1 MAKNIKI
8 TIDEKII
15 ETLEGQNLLQ
25 VARDNGIDIPGL
37 CYHKKL
43 SPTGACRLCVV
54 KVENTPGLIMSCTVQ
69 VKDGMKVTAFDS
81 ETEQNRKH
89 TLAYLV
95 AEHNEEFDD
104 SYEDELRPLLNRY
117 GLNSEKDRPIK
128 SFWQN
133 IPRVIDDTSPVL
145 TYDSSKCIKCFR
157 CIKACEEVQG
167 KAVLSFADRG
177 ISKYIVAGYGEWKDS
192 ECDGCGECIQVCPS
206 GAIVEKPFRG
216 ELKLTKVDKKVIT
229 TCPYCG
235 VGCQTEV
242 MVNDNQIVRIDGVE
256 GISPNDGRL
265 CVKGRFGYQYANH
278 KKRLTHPLIKKNGKF
293 EKASWD
299 EAIELIATK
308 FSEIKDKYG
317 NRSLAGYSSAKCSN
331 EDNYIFQKFIRV
343 AFGNNN
349 IDYCTRL
356 CHASTVTAMLQQF
369 GDGAG
374 SNSIEDFETTDCL
387 FVIGNNIIE
396 THPITA
402 TFVKRGKEKG
412 NKIIVV
418 DPRWTPLVKYA
429 DIWLQPRLATDVA
442 LLNGLVHIMIKND
455 WVDIEFIKNR
465 VEDGLKALENLK
477 YLTNKYTPEYTEKI
491 TGVPQNKLFAA
502 AETYAN
508 APTAMIATGMG
519 MSQQTV
525 GTNNVFSLINMCL
538 VTGQIGKER
547 CGLNPP
553 RGQNNVQGATDV
565 GASPVNYPGYIAIG
579 NDENRKRVAN
589 IWNVDFKDLD
599 SEKGLTTIE
608 IMDAAWDEKVKGLYI
623 MGENPIITDPNQNH
637 TIEALQKLDFLVVQD
652 IFETETS
659 YYADVIL
666 PAASLFEKNGSV
678 VNSDRRVLRLRQVIN
693 SPGEAKLDW
702 KIIMEIAARMG
713 YNLGDFESE
722 SAIWEEIREVAPMF
736 GGITYERIEHE
747 GIQWPCYSTDQQ
759 GTRTLFLDKFNTPSE
774 KAKII
779 PVDYQAQSETS
790 SKEFPII
797 MNSGRMLYQYHSST
811 LSRKSDILNA
821 YANQSYVIM
830 NPNDAERL
838 GIIDSDE
845 VLVTSPRG
853 SLKTHAMV
861 RDEVLTGEAFM
872 PWHFHE
878 SPVNALTRNDMD
890 PKSKIAPFKYSAVR
904 IEKVKQ

>member
-1 MAKNIKI
+1 MKQINIHIDGKNIR
-8 TIDEKII
+8 TE
-15 ETLEGQNLLQ
+15 EGKNLLQ

-43 SPTGACRLCVV
+43 TPTGACRLCVV
-54 KVENTPGLIMSCTVQ
+54 KVENTPGLVMSCTVH
-69 VKDGMKVTAFDS
+69 VKDGMKIIAFDE
-81 ETEQNRKH
+81 ETEKNRKH
-89 TLAYLV
+89 TLGYLIS
-95 AEHNEEFDD
+95 EHNDNYD
-104 SYEDELRPLLNRY
+104 KSYEDELRPLLVRY
-117 GLNSEKDRPIK
+117 DLLDESKRPTNSI
-128 SFWQN
+128 WQN
-133 IPRVIDDTSPVL
+133 IPRVQDDSSPVL
-145 TYDSSKCIKCFR
+145 SYDSSKCIKCFR

-167 KAVLSFADRG
+167 KSVLSFADRG
-177 ISKYIVAGYGEWKDS
+177 ISKYIVAGFGNWKDS
-192 ECDGCGECIQVCPS
+192 ECDGCGECVQLCPT

-216 ELKLTKVDKKVIT
+216 EFEIDKVDNKVIT

-242 MVNDNQIVRIDGVE
+242 FVQDNNIVRIDGVE
-256 GISPNDGRL
+256 GILPNDGRL
-265 CVKGRFGYQYANH
+265 CVKGRFGYQYATH

-299 EAIELIATK
+299 EALDLIASK
-308 FSEIKDKYG
+308 FNEIKSKHG
-317 NRSLAGYSSAKCSN
+317 NKSLAGYSSAKCSN
-331 EDNYIFQKFIRV
+331 EENYILQKFIRL

-374 SNSIEDFETTDCL
+374 SNSIQDFETTDCL

-402 TFVKRGKEKG
+402 TYVKRGKAKG
-412 NKIIVV
+412 QKIIVV

-455 WVDIEFIKNR
+455 WIDKDFIKNR
-465 VEDGLKALENLK
+465 VEDGLQAFEALK
-477 YLTNKYTPEYTEKI
+477 SLTDKYTPEYTEKI
-491 TGVPQNKLFAA
+491 TGVPQNKLYAA
-502 AETYAN
+502 ADVYAN

-547 CGLNPP
+547 CGVNPP

-565 GASPVNYPGYIAIG
+565 GASPVNYPGYIPVG
-579 NDENRKRVAN
+579 NDENRKKMAKLWD
-589 IWNVDFKDLD
+589 IPYESLD
-599 SEKGLTTIE
+599 PKPGLTTIE
-608 IMDAAWDEKVKGLYI
+608 IMDAAFDGDVKGLYV
-623 MGENPIITDPNQNH
+623 MGENPVITDPNQNH
-637 TIEALQKLDFLVVQD
+637 TIAALEKLDFLVVQD

-659 YYADVIL
+659 FYADVIL
-666 PAASLFEKNGSV
+666 PAASLFEKDGTV
-678 VNSDRRVLRLRQVIN
+678 VNSDRRVLRLRQTIPA
-693 SPGEAKLDW
+693 PGEARLDW
-702 KIIMEIAARMG
+702 KIIIEIAKRMG
-713 YNLGDFESE
+713 INIGEYSGPEE
-722 SAIWEEIREVAPMF
+722 IWEEIRIAAPIL
-736 GGITYERIEHE
+736 GGITYERIDHE
-747 GIQWPCYSTDQQ
+747 GIQWPCYDLDDPGSS
-759 GTRTLFLDKFNTPSE
+759 TLFLDKFNTPSGL
-774 KAKII
+774 AKII
-779 PVDYQAQSETS
+779 PVDYQAQSEIATADY
-790 SKEFPII
+790 PII
-797 MNSGRMLYQYHSST
+797 MNSGRMLYHYHSAT
-811 LSRKSDILNA
+811 LSRKSDILNE

-838 GIIDSDE
+838 GIKDGDE
-845 VLVTSPRG
+845 VLVASPRG

-878 SPVNALTRNDMD
+878 SPVNALTRNEKD

-904 IEKVKQ
+904 IEKA

>member
-1 MAKNIKI
+1 MKKNITI
-8 TIDEKII
+8 TIDGKTI
-15 ETLEGQNLLQ
+15 ETQEGLNLLQ
-25 VARDNGIDIPGL
+25 VARENGIEIPGL

-54 KVENTPGLIMSCTVQ
+54 KVEGERGLVMSCTLTT
-69 VKDGMKVTAFDS
+69 KDGMKVTAFDD
-81 ETEQNRKH
+81 ETESNRKH
-89 TLAYLV
+89 TLEYLLS
-95 AEHNEEFDD
+95 EHNEEFDD
-104 SYEDELRPLLNRY
+104 SYEDELRPLLVQYNLDKKENRTI
-117 GLNSEKDRPIK
+117 KPI
-128 SFWQN
+128 WEN
-133 IPRVIDDTSPVL
+133 IPQVIDDSSPVL

-157 CIKACEEVQG
+157 CIKACQEVQG
-167 KAVLSFADRG
+167 KGVLDFADRG
-177 ISKYIVAGYGEWKDS
+177 ISKYIVAGYGEWKES
-192 ECDGCGECIQVCPS
+192 ECDGCGECIQLCPT

-216 ELKLTKVDKKVIT
+216 EFKLKDIDKKVIT

-242 MVNDNQIVRIDGVE
+242 MVKDDKIVRIDGFE
-256 GISPNDGRL
+256 GVSPNDGRL

-278 KKRLTHPLIKKNGKF
+278 KKRLTHPLIKRNGKF

-299 EAIELIATK
+299 EALDLIATK
-308 FSEIKDKYG
+308 FNEIKEKYG
-317 NRSLAGYSSAKCSN
+317 KLSLAGYSSAKCSN
-331 EDNYIFQKFIRV
+331 EENYIFQKFIRV

-402 TFVKRGKEKG
+402 TYVKRGKAKG

-442 LLNGLVHIMIKND
+442 MLNGLVHIIIKNGWID
-455 WVDIEFIKNR
+455 EDFIKNR
-465 VEDGLKALENLK
+465 VEDGLKAFDTLK
-477 YLTNKYTPEYTEKI
+477 DLTDKYTPEYTEKI
-491 TGVPQNKLFAA
+491 TGIPAEKLHAA
-502 AETYAN
+502 AEMYAT

-538 VTGQIGKER
+538 VTGQIGRER
-547 CGLNPP
+547 AGLNPP
-553 RGQNNVQGATDV
+553 RGQNNVQGATYV
-565 GASPVNYPGYIAIG
+565 GASPVNYPGYIPIA
-579 NDENRKRVAN
+579 NDENRKKVAK
-589 IWNVDFKDLD
+589 IWNVAYEDLD
-599 SEKGLTTIE
+599 ANKGLTTIE
-608 IMDAAWDEKVKGLYI
+608 IMDAAYDEKVKGLYI

-637 TIEALQKLDFLVVQD
+637 TIEALEKLDFLVVQD

-666 PAASLFEKNGSV
+666 PARSLFEKDGSV
-678 VNSDRRVLRLRQVIN
+678 VNSDRRVLRLRKAI
-693 SPGEAKLDW
+693 SEPGEARLDW
-702 KIIMEIAARMG
+702 KITIDIAKRMG
-713 YNLGDFESE
+713 FDLGNYNNEED
-722 SAIWEEIREVAPMF
+722 IWNEIREVAPIF
-736 GGITYERIEHE
+736 GGITYERIDHE
-747 GIQWPCYSTDQQ
+747 GVQWPCYTLEDP
-759 GTRTLFLDKFNTPSE
+759 GARTLFLEKFNTPSG

-779 PVDYQAQSETS
+779 PVDYQAQSETAS
-790 SKEFPII
+790 EEYPII

-830 NPNDAERL
+830 NPNDAKRL
-838 GIIDSDE
+838 GISDGDE
-845 VLVTSPRG
+845 VLVVSPRG

-861 RDEVLTGEAFM
+861 REEVLTGEAFM

-878 SPVNALTRNDMD
+878 SPVNALTRSEMD

-904 IEKVKQ
+904 IEKA

>member
-1 MAKNIKI
+1 MKKNITI
-8 TIDEKII
+8 TIDGKTI
-15 ETLEGQNLLQ
+15 ETQEGLNLLQ
-25 VARDNGIDIPGL
+25 VARENGIEIPGL

-54 KVENTPGLIMSCTVQ
+54 KVEGERGLVMSCTLTT
-69 VKDGMKVTAFDS
+69 KDGMKVTAFDD
-81 ETEQNRKH
+81 ETESNRKH
-89 TLAYLV
+89 TLEYLLS
-95 AEHNEEFDD
+95 EHNEEFDD
-104 SYEDELRPLLNRY
+104 SYEDELRPLLVQYNLDKKENRTI
-117 GLNSEKDRPIK
+117 KPI
-128 SFWQN
+128 WEN
-133 IPRVIDDTSPVL
+133 IPQVIDDSSPVL

-157 CIKACEEVQG
+157 CIKACQEVQG
-167 KAVLSFADRG
+167 KGVLDFADRG
-177 ISKYIVAGYGEWKDS
+177 ISKYIVAGYGEWKES
-192 ECDGCGECIQVCPS
+192 ECDGCGECIQLCPT

-216 ELKLTKVDKKVIT
+216 EFKLKDIDKKVIT

-242 MVNDNQIVRIDGVE
+242 MVKDDKIVRIDGFE
-256 GISPNDGRL
+256 GVSPNDGRL

-278 KKRLTHPLIKKNGKF
+278 KKRLTHPLIKRNGKF

-299 EAIELIATK
+299 EALDLIATK
-308 FSEIKDKYG
+308 FNEIKEKYG
-317 NRSLAGYSSAKCSN
+317 KLSLAGYSSAKCSN
-331 EDNYIFQKFIRV
+331 EENYIFQKFIRV

-402 TFVKRGKEKG
+402 TYVKRGKAKG

-442 LLNGLVHIMIKND
+442 MLNGLVHIIIKNGWID
-455 WVDIEFIKNR
+455 EDFIKNR
-465 VEDGLKALENLK
+465 VEDGLKAFDTLK
-477 YLTNKYTPEYTEKI
+477 DLTDKYTPEYTEKI
-491 TGVPQNKLFAA
+491 TGIPAEKLHAA
-502 AETYAN
+502 AEMYAT

-538 VTGQIGKER
+538 VTGQIGRER
-547 CGLNPP
+547 AGLNPP

-565 GASPVNYPGYIAIG
+565 GASPVNYPGYIPIA
-579 NDENRKRVAN
+579 NDENRKKVAK
-589 IWNVDFKDLD
+589 IWNVAYEDLD
-599 SEKGLTTIE
+599 ANKGLTTIE
-608 IMDAAWDEKVKGLYI
+608 IMDAAYDEKVKGLYI

-637 TIEALQKLDFLVVQD
+637 TIEALEKLDFLVVQD

-666 PAASLFEKNGSV
+666 PARSLFEKDGSV
-678 VNSDRRVLRLRQVIN
+678 VNSDRRVLRLRKAI
-693 SPGEAKLDW
+693 SEPGEARLDW
-702 KIIMEIAARMG
+702 KITIDIAKRMG
-713 YNLGDFESE
+713 FDLGNYNNEED
-722 SAIWEEIREVAPMF
+722 IWNEIREVAPIF
-736 GGITYERIEHE
+736 GGITYERIDHE
-747 GIQWPCYSTDQQ
+747 GVQWPCYTLEDP
-759 GTRTLFLDKFNTPSE
+759 GARTLFLEKFNTPSG

-779 PVDYQAQSETS
+779 PVDYQAQSETAS
-790 SKEFPII
+790 EEYPII

-830 NPNDAERL
+830 NPNDAKRL
-838 GIIDSDE
+838 GISDGDE
-845 VLVTSPRG
+845 VLVVSPRG

-861 RDEVLTGEAFM
+861 REEVLTGEAFM

-878 SPVNALTRNDMD
+878 SPVNALTRSEMD

-904 IEKVKQ
+904 IEKA